1 MTPGLTAEVCGI
13 VDIIALIT
21 ASTLCDCATGWAGEV
36 WLVLDH
42 LKWLGVTDTRPGRG
56 SDHPGGGAAITYTH
70 CVTSQPAPQS
80 QSKYLPLLLLN
91 NQELTLP
98 VPTQCLLLAFF
109 VQIVLSVVVVTAD
122 GILNGIY
129 GRQTQT

>member
-56 SDHPGGGAAITYTH
+56 SDHPGAG
-70 CVTSQPAPQS
+70 
-80 QSKYLPLLLLN
+80 PLS
-91 NQELTLP
+91 LTLT
-98 VPTQCLLLAFF
+98 VSHHSQLH
-109 VQIVLSVVVVTAD
+109 SHN
-122 GILNGIY
+122 LNTS
-129 GRQTQT
+129 RCFC